1 MLVAMSLAEIIFD
14 VLGVGVVLAWIG
26 WRISIVVRRNQVA
39 TMLDQDAFQEGM
51 RKAQIVDVRE
61 KKEFDAGHILGA
73 RNIPYSTFSQRYNE
87 IREDLPVYM
96 YDEGKTLST
105 RAVLRLAKNGYKQL
119 FILSDG
125 YGRWE
130 GKTKR
135 SKY

>member
-26 WRISIVVRRNQVA
+26 WRIYIVMRRNQVA
-39 TMLDQDAFQEGM
+39 TMLDQDAFQDGM

-73 RNIPYSTFSQRYNE
+73 RNIPYSMFSQRYNE
-87 IREDLPVYM
+87 IREDLPVYL

-130 GKTKR
+130 GKTKQ